1 MSSYNATILRE
12 HLADLKGWIAHWKE
26 DVACNLVPTKTSLMF
41 AEIHISHALTVLDRM
56 EAEQNEC
63 PACKRERQNA
73 INARRDLSAHAK
85 ARYAQPEVKAAYRA
99 YHERKKAD
107 PEYRL
112 KRSARR
118 KVSTEIEAGRL
129 KRNPCEICGS
139 PKTDAHHNDYH
150 RPLEVRWL
158 CRLHHFQEEH
168 RANTPPV

>member
-1 MSSYNATILRE
+1 MSAHNDGGPAFPCRKCSQSF
-12 HLADLKGWIAHWKE
+12 LAKPYQIANG
-26 DVACNLVPTKTSLMF
+26 DY
-41 AEIHISHALTVLDRM
+41 
-56 EAEQNEC
+56 EC